1 MPFIVKKKKK
11 GGRETD
17 APISY
22 PVEIMPKSDNPNAK
36 RRLLIQNKKVSIL
49 SAINLS
55 FFLHN
60 CMLPTFLSVY
70 FFLTHP
76 PPPKKIKVNE
86 IVIP

>member
-1 MPFIVKKKKK
+1 
-11 GGRETD
+11 
-17 APISY
+17 
-22 PVEIMPKSDNPNAK
+22 MPKSDNPNAK

-76 PPPKKIKVNE
+76 PKKKKSETLCIFILILVFEGVEKTERFRQHFEQNNKF
-86 IVIP
+86 